1 MHLIMYAKT
10 FIMIDKYFRC
20 ANTEKFII
28 FINYT
33 FRRKVMETKTK
44 KTPRLPKVWEAL
56 LTFLVLI
63 VIMAVGI
70 IVFEVDPHMP
80 MFVGVVGAAIMAL
93 LLGYDWETIETSMKD
108 GIYRALQS
116 IMILAIIGILIG
128 VWLVGGVVPT
138 MIYYGLKILSPGIF
152 LIAAVLICS
161 ITSLATG
168 TSWGTMGTMGLA
180 LIGIA
185 QGIGIPA
192 PVAAGAAISGA
203 YFGDKMSPL
212 SDTTNLAPAMAGT
225 DVFTHVKFMAL
236 PTAIAYAITLIFFG
250 VLGATYSTGG
260 AGDVSQIDIMS
271 NGLKSLF
278 TINPILLLPPVIVI
292 VAVALKIP
300 AIPGITLG
308 IIAGLVLGLIF
319 QGEATLGDF
328 LACGMNGFTSET
340 GVESLDNLLTT
351 GGLMNMMSSIS
362 LTILAMMFGGI
373 MEATHQ
379 LEVLVDKLLKL
390 VKNGPALV
398 ILTEL
403 TCLLSNATMPEQYIS
418 IVVPGRM
425 YAETYKKAGLH
436 PKTLSN
442 ALEGAGTVTSALI
455 PWNTCGVFIMTT
467 LGVGVRDYGPYAIFN
482 IVMPITVIIMAFFGL
497 TLAGED
503 GKRLTNRADRAKVA
517 ERLKNIANE
526 ENTNPVEA

>member
-1 MHLIMYAKT
+1 
-10 FIMIDKYFRC
+10 
-20 ANTEKFII
+20 
-28 FINYT
+28 
-33 FRRKVMETKTK
+33 METKTK
-44 KTPRLPKVWEAL
+44 RTPRLPRVWEAL

-70 IVFEVDPHMP
+70 IVFKVDPHIP

-93 LLGYDWETIETSMKD
+93 ILGYDWDTIETSMKD

-116 IMILAIIGILIG
+116 IIILAIIGILIG

-152 LIAAVLICS
+152 LIAALLICS

-225 DVFTHVKFMAL
+225 DVFTHVKFMVL
-236 PTAIAYAITLIFFG
+236 PTAVVYALTLAFFA
-250 VLGATYSTGG
+250 VLGANYSTDGT
-260 AGDVSQIDIMS
+260 GDVSQIEVMRK
-271 NGLKSLF
+271 GLSDLF
-278 TINPILLLPPVIVI
+278 TINPVLLLPPIIVI

-308 IIAGLVLGLIF
+308 IVAGLVLGLIF
-319 QGEATLGDF
+319 QGDATLGDF
-328 LACGMNGFTSET
+328 LDAGRNGFVSET
-340 GVESLDNLLTT
+340 GVKSLDNLLTT

-390 VKNGPALV
+390 VKNGPALI

-403 TCLLSNATMPEQYIS
+403 TCVLSNATMPEQYIS

-425 YAETYKKAGLH
+425 YAETYKNAGLH

-455 PWNTCGVFIMTT
+455 PWNTCGVFIFTT
-467 LGVGVRDYGPYAIFN
+467 LGVKTIEYGPYAIFN
-482 IVMPITVIIMAFFGL
+482 ILMPLTVIVMAFFGL
-497 TLAGED
+497 TLADKD
-503 GKRLTNRADRAKVA
+503 GKRMTKASDRAALAKRLA
-517 ERLKNIANE
+517 EISKE
-526 ENTNPVEA
+526 EIKPLEV